1 MKKLFLL
8 LLLIPFITP
17 VLAQNTTK
25 KAVKSVEKILTED
38 DKGKDKGGKPLNPGA
53 QGRTNAEIKKATN
66 PGQGAG
72 KNDSLGG
79 ALMDE
84 LIDDDNKK
92 GKGKEGKKNGKKGG
106 TKDSKKNN

>member
-8 LLLIPFITP
+8 LLLIPFMTP

-25 KAVKSVEKILTED
+25 KVVKSVDKALTKD
-38 DKGKDKGGKPLNPGA
+38 DMGKGKGGKPSYPGA

-66 PGQGAG
+66 PGQGGG

-79 ALMDE
+79 ALLDE
-84 LIDDDNKK
+84 VIDDNRK
-92 GKGKEGKKNGKKGG
+92 GKDKAGKKNGKNGKK
-106 TKDSKKNN
+106 KDSRKR

>member
-1 MKKLFLL
+1 MKKLLLL

-25 KAVKSVEKILTED
+25 KAVKSVEKILNED
-38 DKGKDKGGKPLNPGA
+38 DKGKGRTGKPLSPGA

-72 KNDSLGG
+72 KDNSLGG
-79 ALMDE
+79 ALLDE
-84 LIDDDNKK
+84 LIDDVDKK
-92 GKGKEGKKNGKKGG
+92 GKGKEGKKNGKKGKG
-106 TKDSKKNN
+106 KGKR